1 MEDLGRG
8 LTPLIITIN
17 NNNTF
22 YFKLPV
28 KTHSNTYFLL
38 LKESNYKI
46 FGGVFIKYT

>member
-28 KTHSNTYFLL
+28 KTVINI
-38 LKESNYKI
+38 LKASNYKI
-46 FGGVFIKYT
+46 FGVFIKYT